1 MNFIKRILC
10 GIAVLMGAFA
20 PNIAMAGIIDV
31 DSLDISGLVPVV
43 LDAFMFVAN
52 GTYAY
57 FVGEHHN
64 GIIYLLI
71 WGFVAFY
78 IALYLIKLY
87 LPKFWLKTFGFD
99 APSATVE
106 NTKGV
111 KIGESI
117 IKPGIRVL
125 VAVLVL
131 LPLKPQFLANG
142 LINPFLHFGS
152 LYTTEIIKISSDLS
166 FQTEQNIKC
175 PSGLLEQG
183 WLSNESCNYLIQPV
197 HVLSR
202 ANNAVVKRGFKYITS
217 GLQSLVSFV
226 SHNSGQGFM
235 NIITGLL
242 LIGTFTACNIFM
254 ALLII
259 QAIFDFGIAL
269 ILYPFNVIAWVTKQS
284 DDWFNV
290 WPAFSGIIDALKKI
304 IITMIASAFIL
315 CVNLALVSAIFQWN
329 GRVFVAA
336 VGGTAYSNL
345 PTGVNS
351 SGFGEHSVLWLSCL
365 LTYFLMNRIFEIT
378 RDKLKEYT
386 GKGSTELYDRV
397 KGDVKTSVDIVK
409 STGKSFKTAWK
420 VFRGK

>member
-10 GIAVLMGAFA
+10 GIICIAGAFA
-20 PNIAMAGIIDV
+20 PNIALAGIIDV
-31 DSLDISGLVPVV
+31 DSLDISELVPIV

-57 FVGEHHN
+57 FVGHGD

-87 LPKFWLKTFGFD
+87 IPKFWLKTFGFS

-106 NTKGV
+106 NVKPV
-111 KIGESI
+111 KIGESLVR
-117 IKPGIRVL
+117 PGLRVL

-131 LPLKPQFLANG
+131 LPLRPQFLANG
-142 LINPFLHFGS
+142 LINPFLSFGS
-152 LYTTEIIKISSDLS
+152 LYTTEILKVSSDISLQS
-166 FQTEQNIKC
+166 TKVIKC
-175 PSGLLEQG
+175 PENLLEQG
-183 WLSNESCNYLIQPV
+183 WLSKKSCDYLIQPV
-197 HVLSR
+197 HVLSV
-202 ANNAVVKRGFKYITS
+202 ANNAVVKRGFKYISS
-217 GLQSLVSFV
+217 GLGSLTSLM

-269 ILYPFNVIAWVTKQS
+269 ILYPFNVAAWVTKTG

-290 WPAFSGIIDALKKI
+290 WPAFSGIIDALKKV

-315 CVNLALVSAIFQWN
+315 CVNLALVRALFQWN
-329 GRVFVAA
+329 SRIFVTA

-345 PTGVNS
+345 PSASANS

-365 LTYFLMNRIFEIT
+365 LTYFLMNKVFAIT
-378 RDKLKEYT
+378 RDKLKEYV

-397 KGDVKTSVDIVK
+397 KGDVKTSWEITK
-409 STGKSFKTAWK
+409 STGKSLKNAWQ